1 MQKSCRVP
9 FHTVTYQT
17 VLYTRVGDTE
27 ARWCLTPSFRK
38 PFTVIFHDFI
48 YVPGSV
54 LGISV
59 NEMLFLMVRSS
70 WYWECVIK
78 HKIKSVRL
86 IGQCLHDCPP
96 PSHHFQKLPQSRHL
110 CPIPHIIPPQ
120 ESLILFIFFSL
131 PWHIWN
137 TCIDNRSTLRKRLYI
152 YLTGSRLRSSQR
164 SHAYPIT
171 GWVFLPLGDS
181 QKASGKAWMGTAGDT
196 WGANVCVGSI
206 GQLWRAAAADQARR
220 ALGGV
225 QRYQTHLWCGSAQRN
240 P

>member
-17 VLYTRVGDTE
+17 VLYQSWRHRSKVM
-27 ARWCLTPSFRK
+27 PNPIRK

-78 HKIKSVRL
+78 HKIKSVGL

-96 PSHHFQKLPQSRHL
+96 KSPLSEITSVSSLVSYTSYV
-110 CPIPHIIPPQ
+110 PPQ
-120 ESLILFIFFSL
+120 ESLVLFIFSL
-131 PWHIWN
+131 CLDTFEIHVLTTDQPSEKG
-137 TCIDNRSTLRKRLYI
+137 CTLI
-152 YLTGSRLRSSQR
+152 SQE
-164 SHAYPIT
+164 
-171 GWVFLPLGDS
+171 VD
-181 QKASGKAWMGTAGDT
+181 
-196 WGANVCVGSI
+196 
-206 GQLWRAAAADQARR
+206 
-220 ALGGV
+220 
-225 QRYQTHLWCGSAQRN
+225 
-240 P
+240 